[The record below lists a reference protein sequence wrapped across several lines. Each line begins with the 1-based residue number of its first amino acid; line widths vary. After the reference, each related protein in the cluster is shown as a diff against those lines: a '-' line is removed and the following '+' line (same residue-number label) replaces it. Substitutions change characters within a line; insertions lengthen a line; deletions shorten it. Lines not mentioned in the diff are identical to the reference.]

1 MYLTSSVPSVL
12 ISTIEIECQI
22 SRYHQKVPEKTARVH
37 QLIVATAGPIALIFD
52 ITVGSK
58 YHKHLRK
65 MDNS

>member
-1 MYLTSSVPSVL
+1 MYRTSSVPSVL

-22 SRYHQKVPEKTARVH
+22 SRYHQKLPQKTARVH

-58 YHKHLRK
+58 YQKHLKK
-65 MDNS
+65 MDNN